1 MLWIVLIF
9 MLIFGSI
16 KTINS
21 RDMTVSVIIPA
32 FNEEK
37 TVGNVVKTVKK
48 VDYVDEIIVVDDGS
62 YDNTSRVAEEAG
74 ATVIQHV
81 TNRGKGSAIKTGF
94 KNSKGDI
101 VVFLDADI
109 ENLTSDQISKI
120 IQPIINGE
128 ADITKTK
135 FKREAGRVTELT
147 AKPLLNFFFPELKFD
162 QPLSGQFAI
171 KRSFLNHIKLEDD
184 YGVDVG
190 IILDADVRGLRIKEV
205 DIGEIHHMLSS
216 LHELNIVAN
225 EVVRTIVQRA
235 TEYGR
240 VAMIDSLG
248 KAIRMGIL
256 GLSLTFF
263 GVFSTFFV
271 RPMPVELG
279 LFISIA
285 GTVVAI
291 YYLIKIVKMSYNMV
305 RKPEGRSQTLKSFF
319 YMHSP
324 ILVSAIILIAMI
336 STLLGAVNFE
346 DGKLSIEPTS
356 RNLIIWG
363 PNEDNKSYDIRGPY
377 TVDSALENETNIIRM
392 PQKAMDSLEL
402 SYGDHIYIDDL
413 NYSLNQTVTGEDN
426 IMRIPVDARTYL
438 GLNVR
443 DVIRDSDIRNI
454 FKNLYVS
461 KNIPV
466 NNYSNLTINEGVF
479 IKTETGDAR
488 IVNIYIDDQ
497 KVASTK
503 GIFNNGTYGVYINGL
518 RYKNIYFDD
527 QNPEGNY
534 SIYLNNK
541 VVKIEIGSK
550 DKSDMLFANVNEGLF
565 LNLIFNESS

>member
-1 MLWIVLIF
+1 

-16 KTINS
+16 KTVDS

-37 TVGNVVKTVKK
+37 TVGSVVKTVKK

-94 KNSKGDI
+94 KNSNGDI

-248 KAIRMGIL
+248 RAIRMGIL